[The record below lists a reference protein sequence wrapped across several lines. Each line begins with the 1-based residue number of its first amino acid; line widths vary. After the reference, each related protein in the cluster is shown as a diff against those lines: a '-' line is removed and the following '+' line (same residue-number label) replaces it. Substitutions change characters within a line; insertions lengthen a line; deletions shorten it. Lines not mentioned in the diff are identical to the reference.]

1 MASQLHV
8 SLKMNRSQLP
18 NFIVGTQESNPP
30 SIRVRFAP
38 SPTGYL
44 HIGGLRTALYCY
56 LFARSQGGCLVLR
69 IEDTDRTRFVADAEN
84 DIAQALQWCGLEV
97 GEGPQQG
104 GNYGPYRQSE
114 RQSLYVKYAES
125 LVASGHAYYA
135 FDSPDSIAA
144 LRKTNAAYGIGT
156 RHQMDNSLTQ
166 SGEAVRQRLDAKEEH
181 VIRLHV
187 PENEIV
193 QFHDLIKGTVKVS
206 SESIDDQVLIKSDGM
221 PTYHLANVVDDHHMA
236 ISHVIRGDEWIPSTP
251 KHILLYQMLGWR
263 PPKMAHLPLILSPTG
278 GKLSKRSAERHG
290 IPINVRDYRAHGFE
304 PEAVVNFLAF
314 LGWNPGSEDEV
325 FGLKDLEQIFS
336 LERVGSAPAQFDLN
350 KLNWFNGQ
358 HLRRLDI
365 EALVNRVLPFLEAHG
380 IQVQDHRYLQEVC
393 ILVRDRLEHA
403 EDLSTRFSYCFV
415 DPDEFDPAG
424 VKKRWKADAADLV
437 QGYADRLEA
446 IKSFDEEI
454 LETELR
460 ALAEQHGV
468 GAGRIIHPVRLAVS
482 GTTAG
487 PSLFELLRVLGR
499 DTCIRRL
506 RSAVRIL
513 G

>member
-1 MASQLHV
+1 M
-8 SLKMNRSQLP
+8 
-18 NFIVGTQESNPP
+18 GTQEFNRS

-56 LFARSQGGCLVLR
+56 LFARSQGGHLVLR

-84 DIAQALQWCGLEV
+84 DIAQALWWCGLEV
-97 GEGPQQG
+97 DEGPEQG
-104 GNYGPYRQSE
+104 GSYGPYRQSE

-156 RHQMDNSLTQ
+156 RRQMDNSLTQ
-166 SGEAVRQRLDAKEEH
+166 SSDVVQRRLDAKEEH
-181 VIRLHV
+181 VIRLRV
-187 PENEIV
+187 PENETV

-251 KHILLYQMLGWR
+251 KHILLYQMLGWQ

-278 GKLSKRSAERHG
+278 GKLSKRSAERQG
-290 IPINVRDYRAHGFE
+290 IPINVRDYRARGFE

-325 FGLKDLEQIFS
+325 FGLKDLEQVFS

-365 EALVNRVLPFLEAHG
+365 EALANRALPFLESNG

-393 ILVRDRLEHA
+393 LLVRDRMEHA

-415 DPDEFDPAG
+415 DPERFDLAG

-437 QGYADRLEA
+437 RGYADRLEA
-446 IKSFDEEI
+446 IKSFGEEM
-454 LETELR
+454 LERELR
-460 ALAEQHGV
+460 TLAEERGV

-487 PSLFELLRVLGR
+487 PSLFALLHVLGR

-506 RSAVRIL
+506 RKAVHLL